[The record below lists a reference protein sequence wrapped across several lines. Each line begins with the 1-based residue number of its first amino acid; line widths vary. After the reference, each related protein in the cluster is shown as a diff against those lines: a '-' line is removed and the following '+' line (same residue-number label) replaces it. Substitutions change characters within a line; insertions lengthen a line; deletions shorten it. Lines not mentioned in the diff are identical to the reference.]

1 MSTASYLL
9 NRMVSRSLGEIT
21 LFELWYGYK
30 PNLEHLRIFGSPC
43 YVLQPEIKRR
53 KLDQKDEVGILI
65 GYNTKSNGYKVF
77 DLKTNKTVIG
87 RNVKVIEGQIWNW
100 GAEIVEETRNEF
112 LAENEEPT
120 EVDEEDIP

>member
-1 MSTASYLL
+1 
-9 NRMVSRSLGEIT
+9 MVSRSLGEIT

-65 GYNTKSNGYKVF
+65 GYNTKSNDYKVF
-77 DLKTNKTVIG
+77 DLKTNKAVFG
-87 RNVKVIEGQIWNW
+87 RNVKVAEGQIWNW
-100 GAEIVEETRNEF
+100 EAKIAEETINEI